1 MIRAGDAMA
10 EWAAGR
16 TLRAAGEAMA
26 GWARAG
32 ATKRARIGA
41 TGVAVMAMAAIHGAG
56 FGIQAQTVALTGG
69 LVLPISSEPV
79 EGGTVLI
86 VDGRIAAVGADV
98 AIPAGAEVV
107 DVTGSVVMPGIID
120 AMSYFGVAGEDMNE
134 VPVPLTP
141 ELRIIEAFS
150 PFGAF
155 GSGAAGEIRVRELL
169 QGGVTAMYIGPGDAT
184 VLGGQGVVVKSA
196 GERFGDLIVREP
208 AAIDITLGGRPA
220 STYRDMSRSP
230 STRMA
235 VVSQLRELLV
245 RAQEWVEGGGGSGG
259 AGAGA
264 AEAGAAGAN
273 AAPRNLGME
282 AMGRLLSGEIPARVQ
297 ANATRDIRVAI
308 ELAEEFGFE
317 LIIDGGAG
325 AHQMRDELADRGIP
339 VVLGP
344 LSHPYIS
351 GEEIPDAGDY
361 GGVDE
366 RNAVW
371 LNEAGVHISLASF
384 SRSFGTF
391 GAGVAGQWLLID
403 ASIALGHGM
412 SRADVLRALTLS
424 PAEVLGVSDR
434 LGSLEAGKDADVVVF
449 DGDPLSIRTWASRVY
464 VGGRLV
470 YERQD

>member
-1 MIRAGDAMA
+1 MR
-10 EWAAGR
+10 R
-16 TLRAAGEAMA
+16 TT
-26 GWARAG
+26 W
-32 ATKRARIGA
+32 
-41 TGVAVMAMAAIHGAG
+41 VAVLALAAIHGAG
-56 FGIQAQTVALTGG
+56 AGIQAQTVALTGG
-69 LVLPISSEPV
+69 LVYPISSEPV
-79 EGGTVLI
+79 EGGTVLM

-98 AIPAGAEVV
+98 AIPAGAEVI

-120 AMSYFGVAGEDMNE
+120 AMSYYGVAGEDMNE
-134 VPVPLTP
+134 VPNPLTP

-150 PFGAF
+150 PFGTM
-155 GSGAAGEIRVRELL
+155 GSGPAGEIRVRELL
-169 QGGVTAMYIGPGDAT
+169 SGGVTATYIAPGDAT
-184 VLGGQGVVVKSA
+184 VLGGQGAVVKTA
-196 GERFGDLIVREP
+196 GARFADLIVREP

-230 STRMA
+230 ATRMA
-235 VVSQLRELLV
+235 VVAQLRDLLV
-245 RAQEWVEGGGGSGG
+245 KAQEWVESAGAGGGGG
-259 AGAGA
+259 
-264 AEAGAAGAN
+264 EAD

-282 AMGRLLSGEIPARVQ
+282 ALARLLNGEIPARVQ

-317 LIIDGGAG
+317 LVIDGGAG

-344 LSHPYIS
+344 ISHPYIS
-351 GEEIPDAGDY
+351 GEEIPDAGEY

-371 LNEAGVHISLASF
+371 LNEAGVHISLASY
-384 SRSFGTF
+384 SRSFGSL

-403 ASIALGHGM
+403 ASIARGHGM
-412 SRADVLRALTLS
+412 SEADVLRAVTLS
-424 PAEVLGVSDR
+424 PAEVLGVADR

-449 DGDPLSIRTWASRVY
+449 DGDPLSIRTWATRVY

-470 YERQD
+470 YERGN

>member
-1 MIRAGDAMA
+1 MIG
-10 EWAAGR
+10 AARGAV
-16 TLRAAGEAMA
+16 LGAVAICV
-26 GWARAG
+26 AG
-32 ATKRARIGA
+32 A
-41 TGVAVMAMAAIHGAG
+41 AV
-56 FGIQAQTVALTGG
+56 QAQTVALTGG
-69 LVLPISSEPV
+69 LVLPISSGPI
-79 EGGTVLI
+79 EGGTVVM

-107 DVTGSVVMPGIID
+107 DVTGRVVLPGIID
-120 AMSYFGVAGEDMNE
+120 AMSYYGVAGEDMNE
-134 VPVPLTP
+134 VPNPLTP
-141 ELRIIEAFS
+141 ELRIIEAFA
-150 PFGAF
+150 PFGTF
-155 GSGAAGEIRVRELL
+155 GSGDAGEIRVRELL
-169 QGGVTAMYIGPGDAT
+169 QGGVTAMYVGPGDAT
-184 VLGGQGVVVKSA
+184 VLGGQGAVVKTA
-196 GERFGDLIVREP
+196 GARFGDLIVREP

-245 RAQEWVEGGGGSGG
+245 RAREWVESGAGPQGGDAGDEGE
-259 AGAGA
+259 AGAGG
-264 AEAGAAGAN
+264 ENAG
-273 AAPRNLGME
+273 PRNLGME
-282 AMGRLLSGEIPARVQ
+282 AMARLLRGEVPARVQ

-317 LIIDGGAG
+317 LVIDGGAG

-351 GEEIPDAGDY
+351 GEEIPDPGDY

-371 LNEAGVHISLASF
+371 LNEAGVHISFASF

-412 SRADVLRALTLS
+412 NRADVLRALTLS

-434 LGSLEAGKDADVVVF
+434 LGSLEVGKDADVVVF

-470 YERQD
+470 HERQD

>member
-1 MIRAGDAMA
+1 MIGDGQQTAGV
-10 EWAAGR
+10 AA
-16 TLRAAGEAMA
+16 RAAVQAVLAM
-26 GWARAG
+26 
-32 ATKRARIGA
+32 
-41 TGVAVMAMAAIHGAG
+41 VAIHGHG
-56 FGIQAQTVALTGG
+56 TVVRAQTIALTGG
-69 LVLPISSEPV
+69 LVFPISSEPI

-86 VDGRIAAVGADV
+86 VDGRIAAVGANV

-107 DVTGSVVMPGIID
+107 DVAGSVVMPGIID
-120 AMSYFGVAGEDMNE
+120 AMTYYGVAGEDMNE
-134 VPVPLTP
+134 VPLPLTP

-150 PFGAF
+150 PFGDF
-155 GSGAAGEIRVRELL
+155 GSGPAGEIRVRELL
-169 QGGVTAMYIGPGDAT
+169 SGGVTAMYVGPGDAT
-184 VLGGQGVVVKSA
+184 VLGGQGAVVKTA
-196 GERFGDLIVREP
+196 GERFADLIVREP

-220 STYRDMSRSP
+220 STYREQSRSP

-245 RAQEWVEGGGGSGG
+245 RADEWLENSDGGP
-259 AGAGA
+259 
-264 AEAGAAGAN
+264 ED
-273 AAPRNLGME
+273 APRDLGME
-282 AMGRLLSGEIPARVQ
+282 AMGRLLRGEVPARVQ
-297 ANATRDIRVAI
+297 ANATRDIRVAM

-317 LIIDGGAG
+317 LVIDGGAG

-344 LSHPYIS
+344 ISHPYIS
-351 GEEIPDAGDY
+351 GEEIPDPGDY

-384 SRSFGTF
+384 SRGFGRF
-391 GAGVAGQWLLID
+391 GPGVAGQWLLID
-403 ASIALGHGM
+403 ASIARGHGM
-412 SRADVLRALTLS
+412 SEADVLRALTLN
-424 PAEVLGVSDR
+424 PAEVLGVADR

-470 YERQD
+470 YERED

>member
-1 MIRAGDAMA
+1 MIGAMKGA
-10 EWAAGR
+10 VLGAVAICV
-16 TLRAAGEAMA
+16 
-26 GWARAG
+26 AG
-32 ATKRARIGA
+32 AE
-41 TGVAVMAMAAIHGAG
+41 V
-56 FGIQAQTVALTGG
+56 QAQTVALTGG

-120 AMSYFGVAGEDMNE
+120 AMSYYGVAGEDMNE
-134 VPVPLTP
+134 VPNPLTP
-141 ELRIIEAFS
+141 ELRIIEAFA

-155 GSGAAGEIRVRELL
+155 GAGAAGEIRVRELL

-184 VLGGQGVVVKSA
+184 VLGGQGAVVKSA

-245 RAQEWVEGGGGSGG
+245 KAQEWVESGAGSEGGGGGD
-259 AGAGA
+259 AGPG
-264 AEAGAAGAN
+264 GAN

-282 AMGRLLSGEIPARVQ
+282 ALGRLLRGEIPARVQ
-297 ANATRDIRVAI
+297 ANASRDIRVAI

-317 LIIDGGAG
+317 LVIDGGAG

-351 GEEIPDAGDY
+351 GEEIPDPGDY

-371 LNEAGVHISLASF
+371 LNEAGVHISFASF
-384 SRSFGTF
+384 SRSFGSF

-434 LGSLEAGKDADVVVF
+434 LGSLEVGKDADVVVF

-470 YERQD
+470 HERQD

>member
-1 MIRAGDAMA
+1 MIG
-10 EWAAGR
+10 AARGAV
-16 TLRAAGEAMA
+16 LGAVAICV
-26 GWARAG
+26 AG
-32 ATKRARIGA
+32 A
-41 TGVAVMAMAAIHGAG
+41 AV
-56 FGIQAQTVALTGG
+56 QAQTVALTGG

-107 DVTGSVVMPGIID
+107 DVTGSVVLPGIID
-120 AMSYFGVAGEDMNE
+120 AMSYYGVAGEDMNE
-134 VPVPLTP
+134 VPNPLTP
-141 ELRIIEAFS
+141 ELRIIEAFA
-150 PFGAF
+150 PFGTF
-155 GSGAAGEIRVRELL
+155 GSGDAGEIRVRELL
-169 QGGVTAMYIGPGDAT
+169 QGGVTAMYVGPGDAT
-184 VLGGQGVVVKSA
+184 VLGGQGAVVKTA
-196 GERFGDLIVREP
+196 GARFGDLIVREP

-245 RAQEWVEGGGGSGG
+245 RAREWVESGAGPQGGDAGDEGE
-259 AGAGA
+259 AGAGG
-264 AEAGAAGAN
+264 ENAG
-273 AAPRNLGME
+273 PRNLGME
-282 AMGRLLSGEIPARVQ
+282 AMARLLRGEVPARVQ

-317 LIIDGGAG
+317 LVIDGGAG

-351 GEEIPDAGDY
+351 GEEIPDPGDY

-371 LNEAGVHISLASF
+371 LNEAGVHISFASF

-434 LGSLEAGKDADVVVF
+434 LGSLEVGKDADVVVF

-470 YERQD
+470 HERQD